1 MLFHT
6 KCLAYTQTL
15 KDAFIIEKIC
25 EIINRN
31 RTRSDPDVEIITQG
45 LKKKTSSTGEKIT
58 IKISV
63 YLCGFFFFNNVC

>member
-6 KCLAYTQTL
+6 KCPVYNQTL

-45 LKKKTSSTGEKIT
+45 LKKK
-58 IKISV
+58 
-63 YLCGFFFFNNVC
+63 L

>member
-6 KCLAYTQTL
+6 KCLAYNQTL

-45 LKKKTSSTGEKIT
+45 LKKKKTM
-58 IKISV
+58 IKLFLKV
-63 YLCGFFFFNNVC
+63 N

>member
-6 KCLAYTQTL
+6 KCLAYNQTL

-45 LKKKTSSTGEKIT
+45 LKKKK
-58 IKISV
+58 
-63 YLCGFFFFNNVC
+63 L